1 MIQTKN
7 IEAQLPVYLKESSN
21 LLVVVLDLEGRGLFS
36 NSFFQHFF
44 ELSHEQDDLLSFFD
58 LINYSERHDFE
69 TVIDKSIQSP
79 NQVFRF
85 RQKYLMHV
93 VNWEFSVFNN
103 IEGDILGILGIGTQQ
118 EEIEVLV
125 GIENKKINPQTDI
138 CFQLN
143 GNWEIQYANPLAES
157 FFGTSLSELIKQ
169 KFWQVFQHPKI
180 YEYALEFKNA
190 KESGTV
196 RTFEDF
202 IPELGKWYQVI
213 INPQDEMLDIFFKD
227 ISEVRGIA
235 RESVL
240 MQLTLDAVLEN
251 TSENFFL
258 LTNEMRV
265 IKFNAL
271 ARDLVYQVFNKEM
284 KENDRF
290 VHYLLPGTEEIFL
303 KNIDSIFGGKIV
315 EFDGNVHFPES
326 SEGRLYHHQFIPI
339 CDTNHKVVCIV
350 YRAKDLQVE
359 LDHVQKVVKNN
370 ELLRDIIYTQSNV
383 LRSPLSSI
391 LGLLDLIDKK
401 QLNKENQQ
409 YFSYLKPLAE
419 ELDQIIRNNTK
430 KMNQSDTF
438 WD

>member
-1 MIQTKN
+1 MIQTKS
-7 IEAQLPVYLKESSN
+7 IEAQLPVYLKESSS
-21 LLVVVLDLEGRGLFS
+21 LLVVVLDVEGNGLFS

-44 ELSHEQDDLLSFFD
+44 EMSHEQDEMISFYD
-58 LINYSERHDFE
+58 LINDSDKFDFE
-69 TVIDKSIQSP
+69 VVIDNSVQSP
-79 NQVFRF
+79 SQVFKF
-85 RQKYLMHV
+85 RQKHLMHV
-93 VNWEFSVFNN
+93 VTWEFSVFNN
-103 IEGDILGILGIGTQQ
+103 MEGDILGILGIGTQQ

-125 GIENKKINPQTDI
+125 GFENKKINPQTDI

-157 FFGTSLSELIKQ
+157 LFGTTLSELLKQ

-180 YEYALEFKNA
+180 YEYALEFKKS
-190 KESGTV
+190 KESGSA

-202 IPELGKWYQVI
+202 IPDLGKWYQVI

-227 ISEVRGIA
+227 ISEVQGLT
-235 RESVL
+235 RESNL

-251 TSENFFL
+251 ASENFFL
-258 LTNEMRV
+258 MTNEMRI

-271 ARDLVYQVFNKEM
+271 AKDLVYQVFNKDM

-303 KNIDSIFGGKIV
+303 KNIDVIFGGKTV
-315 EFDGNVHFPES
+315 EFDQIVQFPEH
-326 SEGRLYHHQFIPI
+326 SESRLYHHQFIPI
-339 CDTNHKVVCIV
+339 CDANHKVVCIV
-350 YRAKDLQVE
+350 YRAKDLQHE
-359 LDHVQKVVKNN
+359 LDHVEKVVKNN
-370 ELLRDIIYTQSNV
+370 ELLREIIYTQSNV

>member
-1 MIQTKN
+1 MIQTKI

-21 LLVVVLDLEGRGLFS
+21 LLVVVLDLEGEGLFS
-36 NSFFQHFF
+36 NSFFQKFF
-44 ELSHEQDDLLSFFD
+44 ELSHEQEDLLSFYD
-58 LINYSERHDFE
+58 LINDSERYE
-69 TVIDKSIQSP
+69 LESVIDKSIQSP

-118 EEIEVLV
+118 EEMEVLV
-125 GIENKKINPQTDI
+125 GIENKKINPETDI

-157 FFGTSLSELIKQ
+157 LFGTSLSELIKQ
-169 KFWQVFQHPKI
+169 KFWQVFKHPKI
-180 YEYALEFKNA
+180 YEYALEFKHA
-190 KESGTV
+190 KESGLA

-227 ISEVRGIA
+227 ISEIQGLTRQSNLI
-235 RESVL
+235 
-240 MQLTLDAVLEN
+240 QLTLDAVLEN
-251 TSENFFL
+251 ASENFFL
-258 LTNEMRV
+258 MTNEMRI

-271 ARDLVYQVFNKEM
+271 AKDLISRVFNKDL

-290 VHYLLPGTEEIFL
+290 VHYLLPGTEEFFL
-303 KNIDSIFGGKIV
+303 KNIDAIFGGKIV
-315 EFDGNVHFPES
+315 EFDQTVHFPDS
-326 SEGRLYHHQFIPI
+326 SEDRLYHHQFIPI
-339 CDTNHKVVCIV
+339 CDLNHKVVCIV
-350 YRAKDLQVE
+350 YRAKDLQHE
-359 LDHVQKVVKNN
+359 LEHLEKVVKNN
-370 ELLRDIIYTQSNV
+370 ELLREIIYTQSNV

>member
-1 MIQTKN
+1 MIPTKN
-7 IEAQLPVYLKESSN
+7 IEAQLPVYLKDSSN
-21 LLVVVLDLEGRGLFS
+21 LLVVVLDLEGNGFFS
-36 NSFFQHFF
+36 NNYFQDFF
-44 ELSHEQDDLLSFFD
+44 ELSQKEEKLISFYD
-58 LINYSERHDFE
+58 LINDTEYSEFE
-69 TVIDKSIQSP
+69 EVIDRSIQSP
-79 NQVFRF
+79 NQVFQF
-85 RQKYLMHV
+85 SQKHLMRV
-93 VNWEFSVFNN
+93 VSWEFSVFNN
-103 IEGDILGILGIGTQQ
+103 SEGDILGILGIGTQQ

-125 GIENKKINPQTDI
+125 GFENKKINPQTDI

-143 GNWEIQYANPLAES
+143 GNWEIQYANPIAES
-157 FFGTSLSELIKQ
+157 LFGTSLPELIKQ

-180 YEYALEFKNA
+180 YEYALEFKKV
-190 KESGTV
+190 KESGLA
-196 RTFEDF
+196 RTFEDY

-213 INPQDEMLDIFFKD
+213 INPQAEMLDIFFKD
-227 ISEVRGIA
+227 ISEVQGLIRQ
-235 RESVL
+235 SNL

-258 LTNEMRV
+258 MTNEMRI
-265 IKFNAL
+265 IKFNSL
-271 ARDLVYQVFNKEM
+271 AKDLVFQVFNKEL
-284 KENDRF
+284 KENERF

-303 KNIDSIFGGKIV
+303 KNIDAIFGGKIV
-315 EFDGNVHFPES
+315 EFDSTVLFHES

-339 CDTNHKVVCIV
+339 CDANHKVVCIV
-350 YRAKDLQVE
+350 YRAKDLQHE
-359 LDHVQKVVKNN
+359 LDQVKKVLKNN
-370 ELLRDIIYTQSNV
+370 NLLRDIIYTQSNV

-419 ELDQIIRNNTK
+419 ELDQIIRNNTR

>member
-21 LLVVVLDLEGRGLFS
+21 LLVVVLDLEGGGLFS
-36 NSFFQHFF
+36 NSFFRHFF
-44 ELSHEQDDLLSFFD
+44 EMNHEHDDFISFYD
-58 LINYSERHDFE
+58 LINDSEKIDFE
-69 TVIDKSIQSP
+69 SIIDKSVQSP

-85 RQKYLMHV
+85 RQKHLMHV
-93 VNWEFSVFNN
+93 VTWEFSVFNN
-103 IEGDILGILGIGTQQ
+103 IEGDILGILGIGTRK

-125 GIENKKINPQTDI
+125 GLENKKINPQTDI

-157 FFGTSLSELIKQ
+157 FFGISSTELIRQ

-180 YEYALEFKNA
+180 YEYALEFKHA
-190 KESGTV
+190 KESGLP

-202 IPELGKWYQVI
+202 IPELGKWFQVI

-227 ISEVRGIA
+227 ISEVQGLTRQ
-235 RESVL
+235 SNL
-240 MQLTLDAVLEN
+240 MQLTLEAVLEN
-251 TSENFFL
+251 ASENFFL
-258 LTNEMRV
+258 MTNEMRI
-265 IKFNAL
+265 IKYNAL
-271 ARDLVYQVFNKEM
+271 AKDLVYQVFSKDL

-290 VHYLLPGTEEIFL
+290 AHYLLPGTEEIFL
-303 KNIDSIFGGKIV
+303 KNIDAIFGGRIV
-315 EFDGNVHFPES
+315 EFDQTVQFPDS
-326 SEGRLYHHQFIPI
+326 LEGRLYHHQFIPI
-339 CDTNHKVVCIV
+339 CDANHKVVCIV
-350 YRAKDLQVE
+350 YRAKDLHHE
-359 LDHVQKVVKNN
+359 LEQLKKVVKNN
-370 ELLRDIIYTQSNV
+370 ELLREIIYTQSNV

-419 ELDQIIRNNTK
+419 ELDQIIRINTK